1 MIIVSYISVNRSY
14 NFIVDLLSVVLNSMA
29 IIIHFKLFFSAAVL
43 ETTVRK
49 FEVTSE
55 TVKTVESME
64 S

>member
-1 MIIVSYISVNRSY
+1 MCVCVSRSGEY
-14 NFIVDLLSVVLNSMA
+14 
-29 IIIHFKLFFSAAVL
+29 HYKRGTTAVL

-55 TVKTVESME
+55 TVTTTAEASGAEAME

>member
-1 MIIVSYISVNRSY
+1 MIIVSYIFLNRSY
-14 NFIVDLLSVVLNSMA
+14 NFIVDPLSVVVWRLLFILNF
-29 IIIHFKLFFSAAVL
+29 IFSTAVL